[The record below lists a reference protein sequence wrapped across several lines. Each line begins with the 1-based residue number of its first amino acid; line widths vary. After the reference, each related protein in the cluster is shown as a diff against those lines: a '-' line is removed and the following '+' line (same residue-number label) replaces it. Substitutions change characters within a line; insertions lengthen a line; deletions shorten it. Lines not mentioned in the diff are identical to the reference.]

1 MTEGKN
7 IIQQLLQEYN
17 FKASDDIQDALKNLL
32 NGTIKE
38 IMKLLKLFM
47 VNFASYMKD
56 GYQNDTNYTR
66 NTGGLHH
73 LLLTYSSITVVY
85 RITARRSKL

>member
-38 IMKLLKLFM
+38 IMKL
-47 VNFASYMKD
+47 
-56 GYQNDTNYTR
+56 
-66 NTGGLHH
+66 
-73 LLLTYSSITVVY
+73 
-85 RITARRSKL
+85 RRLMNRRLS